1 MAALLG
7 VTERASPEEV
17 HLGESQP
24 VDFCV
29 PPSYVTASPPC
40 PQLGAAHAVMS
51 PLACV
56 ELFLV

>member
-7 VTERASPEEV
+7 VTRRASPQEV
-17 HLGESQP
+17 HLGEP
-24 VDFCV
+24 PPTDFCV
-29 PPSYVTASPPC
+29 PPSYGTASPPC

-51 PLACV
+51 PLDRV